1 MPKFV
6 VSTTLGEAEW
16 NNTTVLDSG
25 DATAQVR
32 ELKEGST
39 ASCRSPAATGSSRS

>member
-6 VSTTLGEAEW
+6 VSTTLQASEW

-32 ELKEGST
+32 KLKEQSAGTS
-39 ASCRSPAATGSSRS
+39 